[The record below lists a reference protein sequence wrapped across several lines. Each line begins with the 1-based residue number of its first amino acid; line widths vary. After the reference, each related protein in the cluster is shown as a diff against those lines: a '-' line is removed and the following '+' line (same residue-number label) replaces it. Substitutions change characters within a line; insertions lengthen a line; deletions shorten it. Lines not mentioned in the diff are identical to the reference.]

1 MLKKFWDDKYSEPH
15 YVYGEE
21 PNQFF
26 RRIIDNLPQGKILLP
41 ADGEGRNGV
50 YAAIKGWQ
58 VEAFDVSS
66 EAKNKALLLA
76 QVADAS
82 ISYKVLDIKEAITH
96 YPPNYFDVIALIYL
110 HVSLQFQ
117 IQYYKELM
125 TLLKP
130 NGYII
135 FEGFSKAHRRN
146 QLTDPLVGGPQHLD
160 LLYSKEELE
169 FIFNSLRFIEFSEDE
184 VVLSEGI
191 GHNGRGS
198 VVRFVGQK
206 TEKGNK

>member
-1 MLKKFWDDKYSEPH
+1 MLKEFWDDKYSELH

-26 RRIIDNLPQGKILLP
+26 RETIDNLPQGKILLP

-50 YAAIKGWQ
+50 YAASKGWQ

-76 QVADAS
+76 QAADVS
-82 ISYKVLDIKEAITH
+82 ISYKVLDIKEAVTN
-96 YPPNYFDVIALIYL
+96 YPPNHFDAIALIYL

-117 IQYYKELM
+117 MQYYRELI

-130 NGYII
+130 NGYLI
-135 FEGFSKAHRRN
+135 FEGFRKEHRKN
-146 QLTDPLVGGPQHLD
+146 QLIDPLVGGPQHLD
-160 LLYSKEELE
+160 LLYSKKELE
-169 FIFNSLRFIEFSEDE
+169 FIFKSLRFIELSEDE
-184 VVLSEGI
+184 VLLSEGV

-198 VVRFVGQK
+198 VVRFIGQK
-206 TEKGNK
+206 IEL